1 MKIALTL
8 FFAVLC
14 SVFAYSQDKAKKEVK
29 TIEFKVLGNCDQC
42 KKRIESNL
50 MYEKGVKFCKLDVP
64 SKNLTVTYNPEKIQ
78 PEQLKRAISKLGYDA
93 DELKAD
99 SLAYSKLP
107 ECCKNGSGNHHE

>member
-1 MKIALTL
+1 MKKILSIIL
-8 FFAVLC
+8 LLICSNSFAQ
-14 SVFAYSQDKAKKEVK
+14 SKKSAVVIIK
-29 TIEFKVLGNCDQC
+29 TSAECDQC

-50 MYEKGVKFCKLDVP
+50 LYEKGVKFCKLDVP
-64 SKNLTVTYNPEKIQ
+64 SKNLTVTYNPEKIK

-107 ECCKNGSGNHHE
+107 ECCKGGIGNHDE

>member
-1 MKIALTL
+1 MKKLLSIILLLMCTYA
-8 FFAVLC
+8 FAQNKKSTVL
-14 SVFAYSQDKAKKEVK
+14 VIK
-29 TIEFKVLGNCDQC
+29 TSAECDQC

>member
-1 MKIALTL
+1 MKKLLSIILLLMCSYA
-8 FFAVLC
+8 FAQNKKSTVL
-14 SVFAYSQDKAKKEVK
+14 VIK
-29 TIEFKVLGNCDQC
+29 TSAECDQC

-78 PEQLKRAISKLGYDA
+78 PEQLKKAISKLGYDA

-107 ECCKNGSGNHHE
+107 ECCKTGNGNHHE